1 MATGLPGKSQA
12 WNLLN
17 KLIKYFT
24 NLRHLWGGEKKKT
37 KNRENDGTPELEQ
50 AEGDAKDAAPVS
62 SLVGIQKP
70 LEVRVKLTPA
80 PQAAYISVNEPLF
93 S

>member
-12 WNLLN
+12 WNLFN

-24 NLRHLWGGEKKKT
+24 NLRHLWGGEKKQQN

-50 AEGDAKDAAPVS
+50 EEGDTKDGAPVS
-62 SLVGIQKP
+62 SLVGIQKL

-80 PQAAYISVNEPLF
+80 PQAAYI
-93 S
+93 

>member
-24 NLRHLWGGEKKKT
+24 NLRHLWGGEKKK
-37 KNRENDGTPELEQ
+37 KRDKDGTPELEQ
-50 AEGDAKDAAPVS
+50 AEGDAKDGGPGVLS
-62 SLVGIQKP
+62 GEL
-70 LEVRVKLTPA
+70 LEALGSTC
-80 PQAAYISVNEPLF
+80 
-93 S
+93 

>member
-1 MATGLPGKSQA
+1 MG
-12 WNLLN
+12 
-17 KLIKYFT
+17 
-24 NLRHLWGGEKKKT
+24 RREKKKT